1 MEMYPDPDATEQDDE
16 IDDID
21 NMDDAAPEER
31 GPEPLDVDALVRKAR
46 RSRQIAESDVQS
58 ILASVSEEQAEQ
70 LYERLQKL
78 NIRIVSADGEL
89 VDDPGDIG
97 LLNRLDDLDDEDE
110 DSLHLS
116 DAEDDPV
123 HTYLKEIGQVPL
135 LSAEQEIWLA
145 TQMQAQRVLDR
156 LNQDVGL
163 SRSATGNGRRG
174 RKGAP
179 AEQTPS
185 QSADRSANPDALRA
199 KAMLLNYHNLLEC
212 WQCVLDS
219 STHIKVAPPE
229 LIPLFDEARK
239 LRVDWQRNERS
250 YVHRYLNDG
259 TWGQDEAWTDL
270 AECLFSVFTAF
281 YLLPDGLADEVAG
294 HIRLTGALPPAA
306 EVDDWLFPP
315 DSSLMYNEFMIV
327 HLAEEAKGNLTR
339 ANLRLVV
346 SVAKRYMGRGIQLLD
361 LVQEGNVG
369 LLRAVE
375 KFDHTKG
382 FKFSTYATWW
392 IRQAVSRAIADQART
407 IRIPVHMYET
417 INKIVKTQRELVQKL
432 GHEPSTEELAL
443 APELEYLTPEE
454 SAAIKLAQETGRP
467 IDPMLERKWRTAVSK
482 IRDILRIAMDPMS
495 LETPVGNNDDATE
508 LGDFLADESI
518 LEPGDAASREL
529 LREHIRTVLEALN
542 DREREVLEMRFGL
555 KDGTDHTLEEVG
567 KTFGVTRERIRQIEA
582 KALRKLRHPSR
593 SRTLRDYL
601 Q

>member
-1 MEMYPDPDATEQDDE
+1 METYPEPDT
-16 IDDID
+16 
-21 NMDDAAPEER
+21 PEEDEEIV
-31 GPEPLDVDALVRKAR
+31 GLEEEVEEADEALGAEPLDLDALVRKAR
-46 RSRQIAESDVQS
+46 RSRRIAESDVQS

-78 NIRIVSADGEL
+78 NIRIVAADGEL

-97 LLNRLDDLDDEDE
+97 LLDRLDDLDED
-110 DSLHLS
+110 DDTLHLG

-163 SRSATGNGRRG
+163 TRAGNDNGRRP
-174 RKGAP
+174 RKSAP
-179 AEQTPS
+179 VEPQPNFND
-185 QSADRSANPDALRA
+185 DRPRNQDAQRA
-199 KAMLLNYHNLLEC
+199 QAMMLSYRNMLEC

-219 STHIKVAPPE
+219 SAHIHVPPAQ
-229 LIPLFDEARK
+229 LLPLLEEARK
-239 LRVDWQRNERS
+239 LRREWQRAERS

-270 AECLFSVFTAF
+270 AECLFSVFTAL
-281 YLLPDGLADEVAG
+281 YLLPEALAEQVES
-294 HIRLTGALPPAA
+294 HIRRTSELPPAA
-306 EVDDWLFPP
+306 EVEDWLFPA
-315 DSSLMYNEFMIV
+315 DSSLKYNEFMIIN
-327 HLAEEAKGNLTR
+327 LAEEAKGNLTR

-417 INKIVKTQRELVQKL
+417 INKIVKVQRELVQKL

-443 APELEYLTPEE
+443 APELEYLTPED
-454 SAAIKLAQETGRP
+454 SAAIKLAQDTGRP
-467 IDPMLERKWRTAVSK
+467 IDPLLERKWRLAVSK

-529 LREHIRTVLEALN
+529 LREQIRNVLTALN
-542 DREREVLEMRFGL
+542 EREREVLEMRFGL
-555 KDGTDHTLEEVG
+555 NDGTDHTLEEVG
-567 KTFGVTRERIRQIEA
+567 KNFGVTRERIRQIEA

-593 SRTLRDYL
+593 SRSLRDYL